1 MSYILEAIRRSEA
14 QRENKSDQKPV
25 RLRHSPPQKQS
36 LSGRWLFVALA
47 ALAAINIATLAYVA
61 QRGAGGGKSVK
72 GTGAPTRAVEQR
84 AVASETES
92 VTTPVI
98 SPKMGSKKPDPKSAE
113 GGVAKAKTVLASRN
127 AHPKAQAR
135 ATRTASLPSANAS
148 SPSFA
153 RETGKRASSPR
164 SETASD
170 KTVTPPLPRVLDAPE
185 KTIRPII
192 NPSAASAVIPGNAG
206 GSPAVQKI
214 PSFNELPGELRQR
227 IPAIKVNVHA
237 YSEAPEEQ
245 FIIVDMIKYRSGERI
260 AEGLML
266 EQVTPQGVVL
276 RFEGTAFRLSKP

>member
-14 QRENKSDQKPV
+14 QREKKSDQKPV
-25 RLRHSPPQKQS
+25 RLRHSPQQKQS
-36 LSGRWLFVALA
+36 PSGRWLFVALA
-47 ALAAINIATLAYVA
+47 TLAAINIATLAYVA
-61 QRGAGGGKSVK
+61 QRGTGSGKSVK

-113 GGVAKAKTVLASRN
+113 GGVAEAKTVLAPHN

-135 ATRTASLPSANAS
+135 ATFTASLPTPNTS
-148 SPSFA
+148 SPGFA
-153 RETGKRASSPR
+153 RETGNRASLPS
-164 SETASD
+164 SERPSD
-170 KTVTPPLPRVLDAPE
+170 KTVTPPSPKVLDAP
-185 KTIRPII
+185 KKNIPRII
-192 NPSAASAVIPGNAG
+192 KPSEASAVTPSNAG
-206 GSPAVQKI
+206 GSPAVPEI

-237 YSEAPEEQ
+237 YSQAPEEQ

-266 EQVTPQGVVL
+266 EQVTSQGVVL